1 MSRKVKGSKN
11 FSEFDYSSFAETQ
24 WRLQA
29 ACRKTDTS
37 TFFGSPK
44 SDDIAKAKQICFT
57 CPVNYHCLYSALQ
70 FQYYGVWGN
79 TTEEERSY
87 ITKEIYKNDVSNVT
101 LEHCKKIVH
110 MF

>member
-11 FSEFDYSSFAETQ
+11 FAEFNYSSYKETE
-24 WRLQA
+24 WRLKA
-29 ACRKTDTS
+29 ACRTS
-37 TFFGSPK
+37 GTSLFFSSPK
-44 SDDIAKAKQICFT
+44 SDDIQKAKSICSN
-57 CPVNYHCLYSALQ
+57 CPVNYHCLQSALQ

-101 LEHCKKIVH
+101 LSQCEKLVE

>member
-1 MSRKVKGSKN
+1 MRGSKN
-11 FSEFDYSSFAETQ
+11 FSEFNYSSFVETQ

-29 ACRKTDTS
+29 SCRKTDTS
-37 TFFGSPK
+37 VFFSSPK
-44 SDDIAKAKQICFT
+44 SEDIVKAKQICST
-57 CPVNYHCLYSALQ
+57 CPVTHHCLYSALQ

-101 LEHCKKIVH
+101 LDQCKKIVK

>member
-1 MSRKVKGSKN
+1 MSKRVKGSK
-11 FSEFDYSSFAETQ
+11 SLAEFNYSSYAETK

-29 ACRKTDTS
+29 SCRHVDTS
-37 TFFGSPK
+37 VFFASPK
-44 SDDIAKAKQICFT
+44 SQDIVKAKKVCST

-70 FQYYGVWGN
+70 YQYYGVWGN

-101 LEHCKKIVH
+101 LNHCKKIVK

>member
-11 FSEFDYSSFAETQ
+11 FAEFNYSSYEETK
-24 WRLQA
+24 WRLKA
-29 ACRKTDTS
+29 ACKVSGTS
-37 TFFGSPK
+37 IFFSSPK
-44 SDDIAKAKQICFT
+44 SEDILKAKSICSNCT
-57 CPVNYHCLYSALQ
+57 VSSHCLKSALE

-79 TTEEERSY
+79 TTEEERNY

-101 LEHCKKIVH
+101 LSQCEKLVL